1 MRLSNAALKEKLS
14 FAMDGV
20 ILGMPPRDHT
30 ERWNYCKYGTE
41 FMWRKPSE
49 SFQPELAGDDAY
61 GKQVPQAR
69 AIPLWG
75 GCSAGAFAIVDLHP
89 NKKLHADDCRG
100 TEAFVVKVGLPASCA
115 PCRARPPLPEGRC
128 ESCAGTAEDV
138 PGSDP
143 QRRGGGGPLTKGRIL
158 YNSPSAAI
166 SGGDIP

>member
-1 MRLSNAALKEKLS
+1 MRLSDAALKEKLS

-75 GCSAGAFAIVDLHP
+75 G
-89 NKKLHADDCRG
+89 G
-100 TEAFVVKVGLPASCA
+100 TEVVVGKVGLQASCA

-128 ESCAGTAEDV
+128 ESCAGTEEDV
-138 PGSDP
+138 P
-143 QRRGGGGPLTKGRIL
+143 
-158 YNSPSAAI
+158 
-166 SGGDIP
+166 